1 MYSQTTPTWVCTSF
15 ILVDN
20 FSFLKH
26 LYIFIE
32 KGKKSFITI
41 FKRSHHLI
49 CFSKTPPFPD
59 HGSPW
64 SIYSNNSYHSIWYS
78 CVTPSPIHFLLRLKS
93 FSKTC
98 TWSRTA
104 SQLSISEDSAIRIV
118 LTLCRGSTLLAH
130 THPVTHRVSHVPPY
144 QVYAKLSHRP

>member
-1 MYSQTTPTWVCTSF
+1 MYSQTTRHEYALVLSYFHTF
-15 ILVDN
+15 IY
-20 FSFLKH
+20 LKH

-41 FKRSHHLI
+41 FKRNHHLI
-49 CFSKTPPFPD
+49 CSPKTPPVSD

-64 SIYSNNSYHSIWYS
+64 SIYFNNSYHSIWYS
-78 CVTPSPIHFLLRLKS
+78 YVTPSPIHFLLRLKS

-118 LTLCRGSTLLAH
+118 LHSAELARFSH
-130 THPVTHRVSHVPPY
+130 IHPATHRVCHVSPY
-144 QVYAKLSHRP
+144 KVYAK